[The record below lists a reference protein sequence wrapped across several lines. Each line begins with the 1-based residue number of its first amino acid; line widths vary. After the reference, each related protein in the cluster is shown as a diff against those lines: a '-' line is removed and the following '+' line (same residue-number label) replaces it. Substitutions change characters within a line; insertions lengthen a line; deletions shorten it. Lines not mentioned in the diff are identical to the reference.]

1 LTTVPLPELD
11 AEEQR
16 ILGVLLE
23 KQVTVPATYPMTLA
37 AVRSGCNQ
45 TSSREPVVD
54 YDEPTVEGTLRRLKD
69 RQLVRIVWADSGRR
83 TLKYHQ
89 LLSEVLELND
99 AERALVTVLLLRGAQ
114 APGELKTRT
123 ERLHPF
129 ADRGEVEVVLADL
142 AARPEPL
149 VRELPRQ
156 RGRHDNRWV
165 HLLGDLPAVEA
176 AAAEAA
182 PSVDRDSVLSDG
194 GAARD
199 ERVRS
204 AYDAVATAYGD
215 QLVDELEQLPFERW
229 LLDRVAAHADG
240 GPVVEV
246 GCGPGHVT
254 AYLAEAGADA
264 SGLDLSP
271 AMVEEA
277 RRRFPDGDY
286 QVGDLRRLIRPTSAP
301 GWSAVLAWYS
311 LIHLAASELPEA
323 LAALSRPLASGGWL
337 VVALHAGSEV
347 RHVDEWFDA
356 DVDLDFVLHEPVDV
370 VALVERAGLTHV
382 EWYHRGPFA
391 ARGETTERL
400 YVIGRRA

>member
-1 LTTVPLPELD
+1 VALPQLD

-16 ILGVLLE
+16 VLGVLLE

-37 AVRSGCNQ
+37 AVRTGCNQ

-54 YDEPTVEGTLRRLKD
+54 YDEATVEATLRRLKD
-69 RQLVRIVWADSGRR
+69 RQLVRIVWADTGRR

-89 LLSEVLELND
+89 LMSEVLELD
-99 AERALVTVLLLRGAQ
+99 EAERALVTVLLLRGPQ

-123 ERLHPF
+123 DRLHGF
-129 ADRGEVEVVLADL
+129 ADRGAVEQVLADL

-156 RGRHDNRWV
+156 RGQHDTRWV
-165 HLLGDLPAVEA
+165 HLLGDVPVPDGAAV
-176 AAAEAA
+176 AETATA
-182 PSVDRDSVLSDG
+182 VDRDSVLAA
-194 GAARD
+194 GAEARD
-199 ERVRS
+199 QRVRS
-204 AYDAVATAYGD
+204 SYDAVAAAYAD
-215 QLVDELEQLPFERW
+215 QLVDELAALPFERW
-229 LLDRVAAHADG
+229 LLDRVAAHAAG

-264 SGLDLSP
+264 TGVDLSP
-271 AMVEEA
+271 EMVAEA

-286 QVGDLRRLIRPTSAP
+286 QVGDLRRLMRPTSAS

-323 LAALSRPLASGGWL
+323 LAALTRPLAPDGWL
-337 VVALHAGSEV
+337 VVAMHAGAQV
-347 RHVDEWFDA
+347 RHLGEWFDA
-356 DVDLDFVLHEPVDV
+356 PVDIDFVLHEPADV
-370 VALVERAGLTHV
+370 VGLVQAAGLVDV
-382 EWYHRGPFA
+382 EWYHRGPIL
-391 ARGETTERL
+391 ARDETTERL
-400 YVIGRRA
+400 YVIGRKPA

>member
-1 LTTVPLPELD
+1 VPLPELD

-37 AVRSGCNQ
+37 AVRTGANQ

-54 YDEPTVEGTLRRLKD
+54 YDEATVEATLRRLKD
-69 RQLVRIVWADSGRR
+69 RQLVRVVWADSGRR

-89 LLSEVLELND
+89 LLSEVLEVDD

-114 APGELKTRT
+114 APGELRTRT
-123 ERLHPF
+123 DRLHAF

-156 RGRHDNRWV
+156 RGQHDTRWV
-165 HLLGDLPAVEA
+165 HLLGDAPVAEG
-176 AAAEAA
+176 AAAEAT
-182 PSVDRDSVLSDG
+182 PEVDRDAVLADG
-194 GAARD
+194 AAARD

-204 AYDAVATAYGD
+204 SYDAVATEYAG
-215 QLVDELEQLPFERW
+215 QLAGELDQLPFERW
-229 LLDRVAAHADG
+229 LLDRVAAHAGG

-264 SGLDLSP
+264 TGLDLSP
-271 AMVEEA
+271 AMVAEA

-286 QVGDLRRLIRPTSAP
+286 QVGDLRRLMRPTSAP

-311 LIHLAASELPEA
+311 LIHLAGSELPEA
-323 LAALSRPLASGGWL
+323 VAALSRPLAAGGWL

-356 DVDLDFVLHEPVDV
+356 SVDLDFVLHEPSDV
-370 VALVERAGLTHV
+370 VALVERAGLTDV
-382 EWYHRGPFA
+382 EWYHRGPFT

-400 YVIGRRA
+400 YVVGRKPS

>member
-1 LTTVPLPELD
+1 VPLPELD

-23 KQVTVPATYPMTLA
+23 KQVTVPATYPMTLS
-37 AVRSGCNQ
+37 AVRTGCNQ
-45 TSSREPVVD
+45 SSSREPVVD
-54 YDEPTVEGTLRRLKD
+54 YDETAVEATLRRLRD

-89 LLSEVLELND
+89 LLSEVLELDD
-99 AERALVTVLLLRGAQ
+99 AQRALVTVLLLRGAQ

-123 ERLHPF
+123 ERLHAF
-129 ADRGEVEVVLADL
+129 ADRGEVELVLADL

-156 RGRHDNRWV
+156 RGQHDSRWT
-165 HLLGDLPAVEA
+165 HLLGDVPVSEGAV
-176 AAAEAA
+176 AEAA
-182 PSVDRDSVLSDG
+182 PAPDRDTVLADG
-194 GAARD
+194 AVARD

-204 AYDAVATAYGD
+204 SYDAVAGGYAD
-215 QLVDELEQLPFERW
+215 HLVDELDGLPFERW

-246 GCGPGHVT
+246 GSGPGHVT

-264 SGLDLSP
+264 TGVDLSP

-277 RRRFPDGDY
+277 RRRFPEGDY
-286 QVGDLRRLIRPTSAP
+286 QVGDLRRLMRPTSAP

-323 LAALSRPLASGGWL
+323 LAALSRPLAAGGWL
-337 VVALHAGSEV
+337 VVALHAGAEV
-347 RHVDEWFDA
+347 RHLDEWFDA
-356 DVDLDFVLHEPVDV
+356 PVDLDFVLHEPADV
-370 VALVERAGLTHV
+370 VALVERAGLTDV
-382 EWYHRGPFA
+382 EWYHRGPIT

-400 YVIGRRA
+400 YVVGRRA